1 MKTKLIIIIIF
12 CSVMSSFGQTR
23 PPIVTNEIQTQNF
36 EWENNLIDRDLMVY
50 YRMIGDSCF
59 QISPLQE
66 VPVWSERFCFEQ
78 KQYVYWAEGDL
89 WLCDGCTVIYNE
101 NSVLIRRDPECGNCW
116 QYSNDGGTTW
126 IDLWCE
132 SRLDRILK
140 VVPSSLNIL
149 KLGNYIE
156 WTGEDSLR
164 AGIEYIGFK
173 RDSTNEGNW
182 LHFVNDS
189 VKWDALPEDSLY
201 FENLG
206 NWAKAK
212 DTVDLFWLPSDSVG
226 RIYYGTQGEW
236 LKNEYGKINVYSD
249 DEPAGNFAST
259 NSSGLWAYSKNLTAF
274 SAHADNGIAIS
285 ASGGINGGG
294 IFTETSHN
302 PALKSYS
309 YDSTAVD
316 AHSTYGYAVMARSD
330 FGYSGHFYG
339 GKGVKIENNLYVT
352 DSLTTDDAIVNKTLR
367 VKDVA
372 TFQDSISAWGN
383 LKVFGKTTSGTLQM
397 GTGSTISRSGTMM
410 SYDLWFGTQ
419 AEWNANTPKN
429 GIYPQAETTFWT
441 IKD

>member
-1 MKTKLIIIIIF
+1 MKYLTILTISILLSIW
-12 CSVMSSFGQTR
+12 SFGQTR

-36 EWENNLIDRDLMVY
+36 DWENNLIDRDLMVY

-116 QYSNDGGTTW
+116 QYSNDGGATW

-140 VVPSSLNIL
+140 VAPSSLNIL

-189 VKWDALPEDSLY
+189 VKWEALPEDSVFYYNKWYNLPDTLPEIEQKDSIY
-201 FENLG
+201 FANIET
-206 NWAKAK
+206 WATDQ
-212 DTVDLFWLPSDSVG
+212 DTVNLFWRP
-226 RIYYGTQGEW
+226 
-236 LKNEYGKINVYSD
+236 
-249 DEPAGNFAST
+249 DE
-259 NSSGLWAYSKNLTAF
+259 
-274 SAHADNGIAIS
+274 NGIWFYDNI
-285 ASGGINGGG
+285 GINDNSISNYPLYVKRNLNRNS
-294 IFTETSHN
+294 IF
-302 PALKSYS
+302 A
-309 YDSTAVD
+309 D
-316 AHSTYGYAVMARSD
+316 GQ
-330 FGYSGHFYG
+330 
-339 GKGVKIENNLYVT
+339 VKIESIYADTLLNIKSTSWGMPILIESDYSPAINVHSYNNSAIKASTHYGEHTISATGGGYDKSTIYAETGFYAAIEGRALDGFSAYSAKFSGGYGVVIDQGLQT
-352 DSLTTDDAIVNKTLR
+352 DSITIG
-367 VKDVA
+367 
-372 TFQDSISAWGN
+372 S
-383 LKVFGKTTSGTLQM
+383 
-397 GTGSTISRSGTMM
+397 GSTISRSGTMM
-410 SYDLWFGTQ
+410 SYDLWYGTQ

-429 GIYPQAETTFWT
+429 GIYPQASTTFWT